1 MRKKKH
7 EVEMETVNG
16 TWKITLFPHKKRT
29 QLFARF
35 IRGWSEFARRN
46 KFKTG
51 DTVVFD
57 MIQRGNYPKLIV
69 HKQ

>member
-7 EVEMETVNG
+7 EVELETVNG
-16 TWKITLFPHKKRT
+16 AWTVTLLPHKKRG
-29 QLFARF
+29 LVFARF
-35 IRGWSEFARRN
+35 SRGWSEFARRN

-57 MIQRGNYPKLIV
+57 MIQRGNCPKLIV
-69 HKQ
+69 HKL